1 MITSMMFSDSSTLP
15 WLVFFVVL
23 GLIMG
28 SFGNVLICRVPNHES
43 IRGRSHCPRCKHTLS
58 AWELI
63 PLLSFFALAG
73 KCKNCSASI
82 SWQYP
87 LIEAVSGVLFGL
99 AFLHELGS
107 PASALILALAI
118 WLLLLMAV
126 IDGRTGYLP
135 DGLNL
140 PFVALGISYAALH
153 PPFDTS
159 GVFLGG
165 GMFLVQW
172 LSSRGRWI
180 GSGDVILGTGIGALL
195 GGWENVALFLFLAY
209 VSGGAV
215 AAFLLWKGE
224 KRLNSHL
231 SFGPFLSA
239 SAVVCALWGGQILE
253 FMHQYYL

>member
-1 MITSMMFSDSSTLP
+1 MMFSDPTTLP
-15 WLVFFVVL
+15 YLVFFVMFGLVL
-23 GLIMG
+23 G
-28 SFGNVLICRVPNHES
+28 SFGNVLICRLPHHES

-63 PLLSFFALAG
+63 PLLSFLVLAG
-73 KCKNCSASI
+73 KCKKCSKPI

-87 LIEAVSGVLFGL
+87 LVEAMSGILFAL
-99 AFLHELGS
+99 AFLHEPTD
-107 PASALILALAI
+107 PAAAFILALCI
-118 WLLLLMAV
+118 WLLLLMGV
-126 IDGRTGYLP
+126 VDGQTGYLP

-140 PFVALGISYAALH
+140 PFVALSIAYAAIH

-165 GMFLVQW
+165 GMFLIQW

-195 GGWENVALFLFLAY
+195 GSWEFVVLFLFLTY
-209 VSGGAV
+209 VSGGIV
-215 AAFLLWKGE
+215 AGFLLWKGS
-224 KRLNSHL
+224 KTLQSHL

-239 SAVVCALWGGQILE
+239 SAIVCALWGGPILE
-253 FMHQYYL
+253 FVKVYYLR

>member
-1 MITSMMFSDSSTLP
+1 MTFVDPTTFP
-15 WLVFFVVL
+15 YLVFFVVL
-23 GLIMG
+23 GLILG
-28 SFGNVLICRVPNHES
+28 SFGNVLICRVPQHES
-43 IRGRSHCPRCKHTLS
+43 IRGRSHCPRCKHVLS
-58 AWELI
+58 PWELI
-63 PLLSFFALAG
+63 PLLSFFALAA
-73 KCKNCSASI
+73 KCKNCSKSI

-87 LIEAVSGVLFGL
+87 LIEAASGILFGL
-99 AFLHELGS
+99 AFLHEPAS
-107 PASALILALAI
+107 PATALILALCI

-153 PPFDTS
+153 PPFDTT

-165 GMFLVQW
+165 GFFLIQW

-195 GGWENVALFLFLAY
+195 GAWEHVMLFLFLSY
-209 VSGGAV
+209 ITGGI
-215 AAFLLWKGE
+215 AAGFLLWKGQ
-224 KRLNSHL
+224 KKLNSHL

-239 SAVVCALWGGQILE
+239 SAVVCALWGQQILDALQS
-253 FMHQYYL
+253 FYLF